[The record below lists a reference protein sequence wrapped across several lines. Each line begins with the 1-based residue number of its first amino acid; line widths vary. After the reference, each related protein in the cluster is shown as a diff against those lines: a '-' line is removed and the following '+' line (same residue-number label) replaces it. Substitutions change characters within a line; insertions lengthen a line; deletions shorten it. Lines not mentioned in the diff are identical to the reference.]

1 MRKIPLTLAVMM
13 TSTFVALAQEAQEF
27 DPFDQSKVPLEV
39 EPVDSKLP
47 KIVLIAGRISHGPG
61 DHEFFA
67 GTAILMK
74 MLSLNGVA
82 PVMARNGW
90 PKNEQ
95 IFEGAKAVMIYA
107 DGDGGHPAVQGKRP
121 ELMNGL
127 AKKGIGVGFMHY
139 GVHAPKARSAEFLDW
154 IGGHY
159 ESDYSVNPMWTP
171 NFDTFP
177 VHPITRGVKP
187 FAVRDEWYF
196 NIRFRPDMKGITP
209 ILVAK
214 PSDQVRDG
222 PYVWP
227 KGPFPHVQAAKGSE
241 ETMMWAA
248 DHQNGGRGFG
258 FTGGHVHKN
267 WSNENYRKIV
277 VNALLWIAKVEV
289 PKDGAKV
296 EMDASEI
303 KRNMDDKRP
312 KK

>member
-1 MRKIPLTLAVMM
+1 MKTLAVVLCAVTFSLI
-13 TSTFVALAQEAQEF
+13 TSNTRAQDF
-27 DPFDQSKVPLEV
+27 DPYDQSKIPLEV
-39 EPVDSKLP
+39 EPTDPKLP
-47 KIVLIAGRISHGPG
+47 KIVLIAGSRSHGPG

-67 GTAILMK
+67 GTALLMK
-74 MLSLNGVA
+74 MLSQNGVA
-82 PVMARNGW
+82 PVMARDGW
-90 PKNEQ
+90 PKNEK
-95 IFEGAKAVMIYA
+95 IFDGAKAVVIYS

-121 ELMNGL
+121 ELLNALMKNGV
-127 AKKGIGVGFMHY
+127 GFGFMHY

-177 VHPITRGVKP
+177 DHPIARGVQP
-187 FAVRDEWYF
+187 FAVKDEWYF
-196 NIRFRPDMKGITP
+196 NLRFRPDMKGITP

-214 PSDQVRDG
+214 PSDKVRDG

-227 KGPFPHVQAAKGSE
+227 AGPFPHVQAAKGRE

-248 DHQNGGRGFG
+248 EREGGGRGFG
-258 FTGGHVHKN
+258 FTGGHVHNN
-267 WSNENYRKIV
+267 WTNDNFRRV
-277 VNALLWIAKVEV
+277 VTNAILWIAKVEV

-296 EMDASEI
+296 EMDATDI